1 MKFLL
6 SCALLFLV
14 GLAVATAQTKTFSPL
29 VPRDKLEYI
38 VVLESGDRFRGNV
51 VASGDTFQIKTEFDI
66 VRVPKNLIKEFI
78 PITFPRDTYLHRSQ
92 HFLMPT
98 ASPAGPGFS
107 LTNYELGFLYATFG
121 LGYGATINAGA
132 TIVPT
137 VSLKSQLYH
146 VNAKF
151 TVEREKDME
160 FAVGGTYTFFTTD
173 HPYAH
178 IYGVGT
184 FALGTG
190 RYSAM
195 IFYKAAGDEQAP
207 VNILGPGED
216 TTQFTLYYQGAMGA
230 AFGFDA
236 PAFGRDD
243 MFWVGEIATNDFS
256 RPENTVSMV
265 GIRLQNEHLSADFGI
280 ALSAAP
286 LVLPVTS
293 FRYRF

>member
-1 MKFLL
+1 MKFL
-6 SCALLFLV
+6 SAFALLVVLTV
-14 GLAVATAQTKTFSPL
+14 TAAAQTKSFSPL

-66 VRVPKNLIKEFI
+66 IRVPKSMIKEFI
-78 PITFPRDTYLHRSQ
+78 PITFPRDTYLHRAQ

-98 ASPAGPGFS
+98 ASPSGPGVS
-107 LTNYELGFLYATFG
+107 LTNYELGFMYATFG
-121 LGYGATINAGA
+121 LGYGATISAGA
-132 TIVPT
+132 TLVPT

-160 FAVGGTYTFFTTD
+160 FAVGGAYTFFTTD

-207 VNILGPGED
+207 VSILGPGND
-216 TTQFTLYYQGAMGA
+216 TTQFTL
-230 AFGFDA
+230 
-236 PAFGRDD
+236 
-243 MFWVGEIATNDFS
+243 
-256 RPENTVSMV
+256 
-265 GIRLQNEHLSADFGI
+265 
-280 ALSAAP
+280 
-286 LVLPVTS
+286 
-293 FRYRF
+293 